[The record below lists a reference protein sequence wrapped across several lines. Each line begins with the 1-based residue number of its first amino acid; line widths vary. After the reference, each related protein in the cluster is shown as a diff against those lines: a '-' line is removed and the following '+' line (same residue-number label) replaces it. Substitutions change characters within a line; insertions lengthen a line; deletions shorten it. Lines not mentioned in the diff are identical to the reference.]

1 VTLDSAYLMNQD
13 QEVGSIEVGKRADMI
28 VVDQNLFDIPAT
40 KIGATKVLLTVLDGR
55 VVFDAASSPAS
66 EKAIEEKF
74 GVELDLS
81 GEHSRPS
88 CQVMD
93 SGA

>member
-1 VTLDSAYLMNQD
+1 
-13 QEVGSIEVGKRADMI
+13 
-28 VVDQNLFDIPAT
+28 
-40 KIGATKVLLTVLDGR
+40 LLTVLDGR
-55 VVFDAASSPAS
+55 VVYDAASSPAS